1 MRAHAVLPSV
11 LTLTQVEESERPT
24 LASTMPFLTA
34 NCRETYTFL
43 YPDLNSI
50 RTKLSALISRWI
62 WELTVW
68 NTSDFTDNGPDSR
81 VGVELP
87 SASGFYI
94 PQEIT
99 HRLPVPLVNNVHWLG
114 ILVPS
119 VPALSAS
126 GTHD

>member
-94 PQEIT
+94 PQKTT
-99 HRLPVPLVNNVHWLG
+99 HRLPVPLVNDVHWLG